1 MILDTFFVVN
11 FMVYLIDQ
19 SAVVYT
25 RWGKKRCPSN
35 AEMVY
40 SGKNKITIT
49 WPVVDILLLLYS
61 KFLMSNYFSNVL

>member
-1 MILDTFFVVN
+1 MILNTFFVVN

-19 SAVVYT
+19 RSVVYT

-40 SGKNKITIT
+40 SGNKMITMTCCKSLTCI
-49 WPVVDILLLLYS
+49 
-61 KFLMSNYFSNVL
+61 